1 MADCAAKIKNENLDF
16 EVIAIEKTKAFQSKI
31 IPQNLINNFLFNYKV
46 YYFELYKD
54 VESSDYI
61 ILLFNSK
68 RKFYNKYK
76 HFIVTGNIQLIYGF
90 FKPAI
95 IHNGFSNFYYL
106 NNENSLIYNN
116 LNLYDI

>member
-54 VESSDYI
+54 I
-61 ILLFNSK
+61 ILVLELSVKK
-68 RKFYNKYK
+68 RF
-76 HFIVTGNIQLIYGF
+76 
-90 FKPAI
+90 
-95 IHNGFSNFYYL
+95 
-106 NNENSLIYNN
+106 
-116 LNLYDI
+116 

>member
-31 IPQNLINNFLFNYKV
+31 IPQNLINNFLFNCKV

-76 HFIVTGNIQLIYGF
+76 HFIVTGNMQLIYGF

-95 IHNGFSNFYYL
+95 IHN
-106 NNENSLIYNN
+106 
-116 LNLYDI
+116 